1 SLRGSVRRS
10 TTCRIGRFPRRAS
23 RQSRRQ
29 CSGNGGRSGPVASAE
44 SARAHDPPFSK
55 SISGPSSSSRSTVVG
70 RSAVVRFRLPRHRFD
85 RELLFG
91 GGPFEFAEPCWYFTD
106 SNLVRPAVLRVT
118 STSEFP
124 DAGRNSSFGSYQTHD
139 TPL

>member
-1 SLRGSVRRS
+1 M
-10 TTCRIGRFPRRAS
+10 
-23 RQSRRQ
+23 
-29 CSGNGGRSGPVASAE
+29 
-44 SARAHDPPFSK
+44 
-55 SISGPSSSSRSTVVG
+55 
-70 RSAVVRFRLPRHRFD
+70 VRFRLPRHRFD

-139 TPL
+139 TPLLQVFDELSAQLLVEHGCDCFRSCGTPSQPGVSGSVD